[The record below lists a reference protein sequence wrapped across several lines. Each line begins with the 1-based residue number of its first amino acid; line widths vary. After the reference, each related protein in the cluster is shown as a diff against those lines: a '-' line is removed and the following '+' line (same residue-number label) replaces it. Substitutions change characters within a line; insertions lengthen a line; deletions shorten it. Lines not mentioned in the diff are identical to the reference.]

1 MPIITTINNDD
12 NNDYIGSD
20 YGVDDIDN
28 DSDDNDA
35 AADYLKSGISYTK

>member
-12 NNDYIGSD
+12 NNDYTGSD
-20 YGVDDIDN
+20 CGGDDIDN